1 MYIKACIQENDLL
14 GQLTAWLEDT
24 KRGARTVSFIVA
36 DKTFVIQRSLPFH
49 LAKTPGFLL
58 ESCQIVIPTSSLAP
72 GMSPL
77 TELRQ
82 SR

>member
-49 LAKTPGFLL
+49 LAKTPRLSFGKLPDSDSYLL
-58 ESCQIVIPTSSLAP
+58 PGPRDESPD
-72 GMSPL
+72 
-77 TELRQ
+77 
-82 SR
+82 